1 MAKVLTKQKKDK
13 DCLEVLRQ
21 LLHYDRTHK
30 YRGRSKKPQCILVG
44 VDEVGRGCF
53 AGPVVAA
60 AVMLPEIDN
69 RGEIAQALSELND
82 SKLLTA
88 VQRER
93 LSLIIHEIAF
103 CAIGQASPAE
113 INEINILQA
122 SLLAMRRALEKL
134 TPAIGDE
141 LPVLVLVDG
150 NKAIRDIDHI
160 QTTVIQGDS
169 TSASIAA
176 ASVVA
181 KVYRDALMTDLGQSF
196 PEYSWHQNKGY
207 GSRTHR
213 EALKKLGMT
222 CHHRKLFCR
231 KHISADGDNGDIND
245 GADIIEGGDIEGGEF
260 EDYMEDLLEAA
271 PFN

>member
-1 MAKVLTKQKKDK
+1 VLTRKKKDK

-21 LLHYDRTHK
+21 LLHYDRTHR
-30 YRGRSKKPQCILVG
+30 YRGRSKKPQCVLVG

-60 AVMLPEIDN
+60 AVLLPEIDD
-69 RGEIAQALSELND
+69 RSEIAQALSELND
-82 SKLLTA
+82 SKLLSA
-88 VQRER
+88 LQRER
-93 LSLIIHEIAF
+93 LAKIIHEIAI
-103 CAIGQASPAE
+103 CAIGQASPDE

-134 TPAIGDE
+134 SPRIPNE

-150 NKAIRDIDHI
+150 NKAIRDIHHI

-176 ASVVA
+176 ASVIA
-181 KVYRDALMTDLGQSF
+181 KVYRDALMTDLAKSF

-222 CHHRKLFCR
+222 CHHRKLFCQ
-231 KHISADGDNGDIND
+231 KHISGEVIDGTDL
-245 GADIIEGGDIEGGEF
+245 
-260 EDYMEDLLEAA
+260 EDYMEDLVNAA
-271 PFN
+271 LLN